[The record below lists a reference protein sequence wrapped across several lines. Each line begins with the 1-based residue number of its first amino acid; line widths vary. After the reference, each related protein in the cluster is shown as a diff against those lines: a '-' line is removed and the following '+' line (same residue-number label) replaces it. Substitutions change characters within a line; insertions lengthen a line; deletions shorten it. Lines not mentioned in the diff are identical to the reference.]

1 MRLSAILVLCCCCIG
16 PLTAQVKFTTLVNE
30 TTIGKNEYVQV
41 QYVIENANAI
51 RDLTPPVFKGFN
63 IVAGPIQ
70 QTGMSTINGSLTRYE
85 GIAYTLRP
93 LSVGKHII
101 SGATAIIDNKPMRS
115 NYITVNVI
123 NASTNNQPPNGFFE
137 PDEQP
142 ALPQMNEDYIL
153 KPGENAVQKIK
164 NNLFVKLEV
173 NKTNCYEG
181 QPIIATYKLYSRLK
195 SESRVVRRPSLDG
208 FSVYDMVQPDNYSPA
223 IERLNGKPFN
233 VHIIRKV
240 QLYPLQAGTYVL
252 DPVEVANKVSFVKA
266 NASNNSMQ
274 GLLDSY
280 MDGEIETH
288 EVTLSALPVSITV
301 KPLPLPAKP
310 ANYDGAVGAFTISAA
325 VNTLSLAA
333 GETGQLKITINGE
346 GNLPLINAP
355 AINWPKEVE
364 GYEAN
369 IKEDIDKTI
378 APIKGSKLFEYGF
391 TAQKEGVIHIPPV
404 WFSYFDVTAN
414 SYRQL
419 KTDSFTVTITKAI
432 NKQQAAPT
440 AGAKKSTVYTPWL
453 IALLV
458 IVGGIVL
465 LWLIKKTGRNK
476 PQPLSEKS
484 IAIEVPQPQKD
495 IFAEARKALQANN
508 SNLFYK
514 ETGIALWNLFA
525 KKLILTGSTLN
536 KQQVIDKLQQKE
548 FTATQ
553 LLLVENCLKE
563 CEVALYTPAQ
573 NTHKMTDLLAQAEMV
588 AQALEKK

>member
-1 MRLSAILVLCCCCIG
+1 MRLFAILVLCCWCIG

-51 RDLTPPVFKGFN
+51 RDLKPPVFKGFN

-115 NYITVNVI
+115 NNITVNVI

-142 ALPQMNEDYIL
+142 ELPQMNEDYIL
-153 KPGENAVQKIK
+153 KPGENAIQKIK
-164 NNLFVKLEV
+164 NNLFVKLDV
-173 NKTNCYEG
+173 NKTSCYEG

-252 DPVEVANKVSFVKA
+252 DPVEVANKVSFVRA

-288 EVTLSALPVSITV
+288 EVILSALPVSITV

-355 AINWPKEVE
+355 VINWPKEAE
-364 GYEAN
+364 GYESN

-378 APIKGSKLFEYGF
+378 APIKGSKIFEYGF

-404 WFSYFDVTAN
+404 WFSYFDVAAN

-453 IALLV
+453 MALLV
-458 IVGGIVL
+458 VLGGIGL

-476 PQPLSEKS
+476 PQSLSEKS

-495 IFAEARKALQANN
+495 IFAEARKALHANN

-514 ETGIALWNLFA
+514 ETGIALWSLFA
-525 KKLILTGSTLN
+525 KKLILTGSALN
-536 KQQVIDKLQQKE
+536 KQQVIDKLQQKG

-563 CEVALYTPAQ
+563 CEVALYTPVQ
-573 NTHKMTDLLAQAEMV
+573 NTHKMTDLLAQAEML